1 MWQIEYTPS
10 AAKDAEKVKKSHL
23 YEKAKRLIEVLRTNP
38 YQRPPE
44 YEKLLGDLKGAY
56 SRRLNR
62 QHRLI
67 YAIDETRHVVRILAM
82 WSHYE

>member
-1 MWQIEYTPS
+1 MWQIEYTHS

-23 YEKAKRLIEVLRTNP
+23 YEKAKRLVEVLRMNP
-38 YQRPPE
+38 YQCPPE

-56 SRRLNR
+56 SRRINR

-67 YAIDETRHVVRILAM
+67 YSVDEARRVVRILAM